1 MSNDINGKMLLR
13 STYAYELPTE
23 LIAQHPSEK
32 RDTCRLLVCRDGE
45 LDDKIFTDIQQYFDK
60 GDVLVVNKSKV
71 IPARVFFLPISE
83 KRSGMVELLLMKDM
97 GGGIWECLA
106 RPGKRAKPGDRL
118 RANQDQIGNSERPY
132 MLEAEVLSV
141 TPEGNRIVKF
151 SYDTTR
157 SFLSLLD
164 EVGRMPLPPY
174 ITEKLDDNSKYQTVY
189 AKEYGSAAAP
199 TAGLHFTEELLAA
212 LKKKGVEIAE
222 VILHVGLGTFRPVK
236 EDNILNHHMHSEYYE
251 IPRDAADAING
262 ARHRG
267 KRVVAVGT
275 TSVRTMEGAYARFFG
290 SEPGHDLPACSGET
304 NIFIYPGFRFMTS
317 DALITN
323 FHLPESTLIMLVSAF
338 YGYERTMEAYRHAI
352 VNRYRFFSFGDAMY
366 LERRSG
372 EDEKSEHFS

>member
-1 MSNDINGKMLLR
+1 
-13 STYAYELPTE
+13 
-23 LIAQHPSEK
+23 
-32 RDTCRLLVCRDGE
+32 
-45 LDDKIFTDIQQYFDK
+45 
-60 GDVLVVNKSKV
+60 
-71 IPARVFFLPISE
+71 
-83 KRSGMVELLLMKDM
+83 
-97 GGGIWECLA
+97 
-106 RPGKRAKPGDRL
+106 
-118 RANQDQIGNSERPY
+118 
-132 MLEAEVLSV
+132 
-141 TPEGNRIVKF
+141 
-151 SYDTTR
+151 
-157 SFLSLLD
+157 
-164 EVGRMPLPPY
+164 
-174 ITEKLDDNSKYQTVY
+174 
-189 AKEYGSAAAP
+189 
-199 TAGLHFTEELLAA
+199 
-212 LKKKGVEIAE
+212 
-222 VILHVGLGTFRPVK
+222 
-236 EDNILNHHMHSEYYE
+236 MHSEYYE